1 MTSIAQISENEQ
13 REIEGTL
20 KKFFS
25 DYRVRDLL
33 KACRAEKQKGH
44 SAFEIFRYL
53 LCLVSVICCALSSAT
68 VACTCRS

>member
-20 KKFFS
+20 KKFFT

-33 KACRAEKQKGH
+33 KACRAEKQKGQIGRA
-44 SAFEIFRYL
+44 S
-53 LCLVSVICCALSSAT
+53 
-68 VACTCRS
+68 CRERV